1 VTPRLCEEHGWK
13 QIDYAK
19 RISIAGQSSSSGF
32 SVEADDVMVWLVHL
46 SACIRAENAFA
57 ITIRTATISVRSVR
71 ALFLDGPLA
80 GAGGLHNHNRHRAH
94 SRVFARYIIRAINRH
109 VYKHNR
115 RAPPLIPRT
124 SARAISRADRRDL
137 SSSRSSRLPGPLTA
151 ITWRVG

>member
-1 VTPRLCEEHGWK
+1 
-13 QIDYAK
+13 
-19 RISIAGQSSSSGF
+19 
-32 SVEADDVMVWLVHL
+32 
-46 SACIRAENAFA
+46 
-57 ITIRTATISVRSVR
+57 
-71 ALFLDGPLA
+71 LDGPLA

-137 SSSRSSRLPGPLTA
+137 SSSRLSTSWSINRDYLARWITAAFARPPTARLDQRAQSTALHIRGDEFSRGFSRRLSVPRHDVGFHVPLIDHSAISSARSSGRFLA
-151 ITWRVG
+151 IIAAL